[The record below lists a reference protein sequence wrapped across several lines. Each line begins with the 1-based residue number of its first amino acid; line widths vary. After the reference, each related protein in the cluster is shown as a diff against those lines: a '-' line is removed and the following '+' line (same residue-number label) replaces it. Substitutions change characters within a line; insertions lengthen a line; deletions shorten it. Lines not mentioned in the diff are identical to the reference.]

1 MDKKVIIRIGYGST
15 TGIVRKAL
23 DRIEHETGI
32 RPEDWMDECH
42 DNAVIDATDEDGCFD
57 WDMFESQI
65 DNDADNYI
73 DFMKENYPDE
83 VRAAKEVTS

>member
-1 MDKKVIIRIGYGST
+1 MDRKVLIRIGYGST

-23 DRIEHETGI
+23 DRIEQETGI

-42 DNAVIDATDEDGCFD
+42 DNAVIDCTDSDGYFD

-73 DFMKENYPDE
+73 DFMKENYPEDIA
-83 VRAAKEVTS
+83 AAKEART

>member
-42 DNAVIDATDEDGCFD
+42 DNAVIDCTDNEGYFD

-73 DFMKENYPDE
+73 DFMKENYPE
-83 VRAAKEVTS
+83 EIAAAKEVIT